1 MMSEPIRGGA
11 VGAVR
16 RVDSGAGSRV
26 WHSAMNRLLTSGE
39 LATRAGVTSDT
50 LRYYERLGL
59 LPPAPRSAAGY
70 RLYDPTTPE
79 RLAFIG
85 KAKALG
91 LTLDEVRE
99 VLGVAAAGT
108 APCEHV
114 RAMLSRRLREIE
126 ARITELSELRSTLA
140 RALRRSR
147 KLPVASSC
155 VCGIIESQEVPRLSA
170 TQPQRASRG
179 RRAVPTSNKEVS

>member
-1 MMSEPIRGGA
+1 MS
-11 VGAVR
+11 
-16 RVDSGAGSRV
+16 D
-26 WHSAMNRLLTSGE
+26 RLLTSGE
-39 LATRAGVTSDT
+39 LATRAGVTPDT

-59 LPPAPRSAAGY
+59 LPPAPRTAAGY

-79 RLAFIG
+79 LLAFIG

-91 LTLDEVRE
+91 LTLDEIRE

-114 RAMLSRRLREIE
+114 RATLSRRLREIE
-126 ARITELSELRSTLA
+126 TRIAELSELHHTLA

-155 VCGIIESQEVPRLSA
+155 VCEIIESQEMPR
-170 TQPQRASRG
+170 PERARPK
-179 RRAVPTSNKEVS
+179 RRP